1 MRLFLTQTQYFHCWT
16 WTRRCF
22 IMEDPVVRLK
32 RLKMAAHR
40 AVQLLIYSI
49 YPAAVAECCN
59 WHQCWTRKSIFFPY
73 IPISTLSS
81 VVYCIEMWDS
91 IPIYSSCST
100 LTYMS
105 QKSSHFSLR
114 LLFLVPYTPRKNKN
128 LVFEDFR
135 FWVVERILRQD
146 VAREIITRC

>member
-1 MRLFLTQTQYFHCWT
+1 MLYCKMRLFLTHCWT

-40 AVQLLIYSI
+40 AVQLLICSSAYIVYIQLLLLS
-49 YPAAVAECCN
+49 AAIDISVGPEN
-59 WHQCWTRKSIFFPY
+59 RFSSPIFPFPLY
-73 IPISTLSS
+73 L
-81 VVYCIEMWDS
+81 VVYCIEIWDS

-105 QKSSHFSLR
+105 QKSSHFSDYC
-114 LLFLVPYTPRKNKN
+114 FLYLTPLEKIKISF
-128 LVFEDFR
+128 LKISDFE
-135 FWVVERILRQD
+135 WW
-146 VAREIITRC
+146 REFYDKMSRVK

>member
-1 MRLFLTQTQYFHCWT
+1 MLYCKMRLFLTQTQYFHCWT

-49 YPAAVAECCN
+49 YPAVAVCCN

-105 QKSSHFSLR
+105 QKSSHFSDYC
-114 LLFLVPYTPRKNKN
+114 FLYLTPLEKIKISF
-128 LVFEDFR
+128 LKIYDFE
-135 FWVVERILRQD
+135 WW
-146 VAREIITRC
+146 REFYDKMSRVK